1 VSLAGRRIAVVCER
15 FPNVVQPYILGQL
28 IALQEAGVHLTIV
41 SGLVERGAAC
51 QPEVEAHRL
60 RVRYIGLASRPQLVR
75 QLASYLCP
83 DYRPGRVATAL
94 ASYLAARPWCRGP
107 KHLVKGLAKL
117 KLMSDGPFDLV
128 HSHYLGGSYEYL
140 FLKEVFGV
148 PLVTTFHGLPPV
160 GVGKLAP
167 EKMARVF
174 AAGDL
179 FLVNTRF
186 ARAQLEG
193 LGCPA
198 GKIAI
203 LPQGSDLSRF
213 PFRERQAPKDGRY
226 VMLTVARLSPDK
238 GILCAI
244 RAVKQLAI
252 RHPGLEYQ
260 IVGEGPE
267 RGLLKREIGASANVR
282 LVGSVSSQELWRHY
296 SEAHIFILPSIKARD
311 GHHEETQGVVIQEA
325 QATGL
330 PVIATRTG
338 GIPECVIDGQ
348 TGLLVEERSP
358 EALAEA
364 IERLIQDY
372 DQARHLALA
381 GRRFVEE
388 HFDQRDISRRLF
400 QLYEPLFGQ
409 A

>member
-1 VSLAGRRIAVVCER
+1 
-15 FPNVVQPYILGQL
+15 
-28 IALQEAGVHLTIV
+28 
-41 SGLVERGAAC
+41 
-51 QPEVEAHRL
+51 
-60 RVRYIGLASRPQLVR
+60 
-75 QLASYLCP
+75 
-83 DYRPGRVATAL
+83 VATAL

-128 HSHYLGGSYEYL
+128 HSHYLAGSHEFL

-193 LGCPA
+193 LGCPP

-203 LPQGSDLSRF
+203 LPQGTDLSRF
-213 PFRERQAPKDGRY
+213 PFRERQAPEDGRY
-226 VMLTVARLSPDK
+226 AVLTVARLTPEK
-238 GILCAI
+238 GVLYAV
-244 RAVKQLAI
+244 RAMSLLAQ
-252 RHPGLEYQ
+252 RHPRLEYR

-267 RGLLKREIGASANVR
+267 RAALEREAASLGLSGQVTLLGPFSGRQLS
-282 LVGSVSSQELWRHY
+282 RHY
-296 SEAHIFILPSIKARD
+296 AEAHAFVLPSLKAEN
-311 GHHEETQGVVIQEA
+311 GWQETQGVVIQEA
-325 QATGL
+325 QASGL

-348 TGLLVEERSP
+348 TGLLVPDRDP
-358 EALAEA
+358 GALAAA
-364 IERLIQDY
+364 IERLISDW
-372 DQARHLALA
+372 DEARRLALA
-381 GRRFVEE
+381 GRGFVEAN
-388 HFDQRDISRRLF
+388 FDLRLVFQRLAGLYEQVLTPERAATSRRLTAAAHVSA
-400 QLYEPLFGQ
+400 P
-409 A
+409 